1 MFYLDRF
8 ESMALGRLCSLF
20 CIIKNRLMWES
31 AGAIYHACTECIIIK
46 YFYAHNVLLARH
58 RNTQTTGNQ
67 FLKIEIQWRS
77 YTESDGLMYD

>member
-1 MFYLDRF
+1 
-8 ESMALGRLCSLF
+8 
-20 CIIKNRLMWES
+20 MWES